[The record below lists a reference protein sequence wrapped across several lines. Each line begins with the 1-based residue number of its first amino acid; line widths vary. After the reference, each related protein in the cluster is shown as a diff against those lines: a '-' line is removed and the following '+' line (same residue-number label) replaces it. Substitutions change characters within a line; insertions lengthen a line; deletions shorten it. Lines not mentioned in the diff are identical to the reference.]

1 MIELDEVKLSTDY
14 VTIFRREYPSRD
26 NDPIRITLEPFQNTN
41 LITVYRYDESID
53 KYYSNVFVAKEKT
66 N

>member
-1 MIELDEVKLSTDY
+1 MIELDELKLGPDY
-14 VTIFRREYPSRD
+14 ATTFIYENPNRNKD
-26 NDPIRITLEPFQNTN
+26 AIRITLEPCKNTN
-41 LITVYRYDESID
+41 LITVYRYDGSID